1 MTALLL
7 GAVLL
12 LGSCDKEPT
21 PPVTDTTNAVTDS
34 GEATSESPTEEVTT
48 NPADTE
54 PALLEIIKA
63 GQKRATYR
71 ILHDKGINA
80 TITNVFAIRLADNKV
95 GAAADVMTLITEAGV
110 GIKYMYSFLLDG
122 KGVLVFRAD
131 NDDKAKEVI
140 LLNKLDFLGEKDL
153 Y

>member
-1 MTALLL
+1 MTIKQLSIFIENKSGALLR
-7 GAVLL
+7 VLKL
-12 LGSCDKEPT
+12 LRDNGISIVISNISD
-21 PPVTDTTNAVTDS
+21 
-34 GEATSESPTEEVTT
+34 TSEFGIYRLICS
-48 NPADTE
+48 DTD
-54 PALLEIIKA
+54 KA
-63 GQKRATYR
+63 FR

-131 NDDKAKEVI
+131 NDDKAKEVV